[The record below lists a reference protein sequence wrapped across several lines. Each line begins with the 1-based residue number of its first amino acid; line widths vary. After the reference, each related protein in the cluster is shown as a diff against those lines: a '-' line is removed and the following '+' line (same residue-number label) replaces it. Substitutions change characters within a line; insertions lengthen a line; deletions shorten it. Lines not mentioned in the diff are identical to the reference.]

1 MSEKGFVRETIEA
14 QHQLTGT
21 VPPSISYH
29 CPGHVA
35 CECGWVSLACDQ
47 ALGRREHQKHQDER
61 VQRFAGHSLDEPL
74 KYCPVGSCDNPPDHE
89 GKHRCRCGVLVHE
102 PSPGCQWHQYPPKP
116 MTTSLLKAYLEYAA
130 EGRPIE
136 DTPVLIKGQP
146 IVQARIIDGHVAL
159 MTFEDMLTDI

>member
-14 QHQLTGT
+14 RHQLTGT

-47 ALGRREHQKHQDER
+47 ELGRREHQKHQDER
-61 VQRFAGHSLDEPL
+61 VQRFAGHSLDKPV
-74 KYCPVGSCDNPPDHE
+74 KYCPVGSCDNPPDHD
-89 GKHRCRCGVLVHE
+89 GDHRCRCGTLVHK
-102 PSPGCQWHQYPPKP
+102 PSPGCAWHQAPPKP
-116 MTTSLLKAYLEYAA
+116 MTTSILKAYLEYAA
-130 EGRPIE
+130 DGRPLE
-136 DTPVLIKGQP
+136 EMPVLIKGEP
-146 IVQARIIDGHVAL
+146 VVNARIIDSHITL